1 MVLRRII
8 AGILVFIFTAVS
20 MAAFLVFG
28 ISNSFLR
35 PSFYQEDLREPGY
48 EFFVESTVR
57 SIEEADGP
65 ISDYFIKEELREEVE
80 SVFPVSLFERTV
92 AELVR
97 EVETLGTD
105 PDQPL
110 TFKLDV
116 YRESLLTLA
125 HNLSFKMFESLPQ
138 CAEGE
143 LPQEDADGL
152 PTCVPSGVEYSDI
165 SNRLSNE
172 FEQNIYAAIPE
183 QGQFDV
189 KSAFGESGFA
199 VLNVLVQLDTIKVV
213 FYGILLI
220 ILILIALVIYRPFS
234 AILMT
239 EGLAFLLGGIFGVI
253 AGFALTLIPTAIG
266 ASMESHYLKEPLI
279 DLFTAMV
286 GGFSWEIQ
294 KGALVFLATGIILLS
309 VRYYLQNSRS

>member
-8 AGILVFIFTAVS
+8 AGILVFIFTSVS
-20 MAAFLVFG
+20 LAAFLVFG
-28 ISNSFLR
+28 VSNSFLR
-35 PSFYQEDLREPGY
+35 PSFYQEDLKEAGY

-57 SIEEADGP
+57 SIEEAEGP
-65 ISDYFIKEELREEVE
+65 ISDYFLEEQLREEVE
-80 SVFPVSLFERTV
+80 AVFPMSLFERTV
-92 AELVR
+92 AEMVQ
-97 EVETLGTD
+97 EVETLGDD

-125 HNLSFKMFESLPQ
+125 HNLSFQMFESLPA

-143 LPQEDADGL
+143 LPEQDSGGL
-152 PTCVPSGVEYSDI
+152 PTCVPQGVEYNDI
-165 SNRLSNE
+165 SGRLTQE
-172 FEQNIYAAIPE
+172 FEENIYEAIPE

-199 VLNVLVQLDTIKVV
+199 LLNVLVQLDTIKVV

-220 ILILIALVIYRPFS
+220 ILVLIALVIYRPFS
-234 AILMT
+234 TILMT
-239 EGLAFLLGGIFGVI
+239 EGLAFLLSGIFGVI
-253 AGFALTLIPTAIG
+253 AGFGLGFIPTVLG
-266 ASMESHYLKEPLI
+266 TSMEEEHYLKEPLL
-279 DLFTAMV
+279 DFFSAMM

-294 KGALVFLATGIILLS
+294 KGALVFLATGTILLA
-309 VRYYLQNSRS
+309 VRYYMQNKR